1 MVRRWLV
8 VAQIAASLVLLV
20 GTGLMARSFVNLRDA
35 DLGFE
40 PEHVLTFRV
49 ALPKRSY
56 PNGPSRRALY
66 RELLG
71 KLETVPG
78 VIAAAGI
85 NNRPF
90 LHGQVGDDR
99 TYFVERQAP
108 EEREE
113 NPRANGMVVS
123 TNYFRAM
130 NIDVIR
136 GRPFTE
142 RDDDRTEPVIVISES
157 LARQAWP
164 AQDPIGK
171 KLCCGRGANG
181 EELWLTVVGVVENAR
196 YRDMYA
202 PRLDVYEH
210 YLQGFSNLPNF
221 VVRTR
226 SDPLLHARV
235 IRQQLSTIEPRLSMQ
250 GITTMDAVMDRV
262 FAPWRISSIAFGLF
276 AAVAMA
282 LTGLGLFGILAFD
295 VHRRTRE
302 IGIRVAFGATRRRIA
317 RLVATQAIGMV
328 AIGALLGSVGGILL
342 TRGLRNLLYGT
353 TATHPTTYMAAAAV
367 LFLVS
372 SLATYFP
379 ARQATKADPWTSLR
393 HE

>member
-1 MVRRWLV
+1 
-8 VAQIAASLVLLV
+8 
-20 GTGLMARSFVNLRDA
+20 
-35 DLGFE
+35 
-40 PEHVLTFRV
+40 
-49 ALPKRSY
+49 
-56 PNGPSRRALY
+56 
-66 RELLG
+66 
-71 KLETVPG
+71 
-78 VIAAAGI
+78 
-85 NNRPF
+85 
-90 LHGQVGDDR
+90 
-99 TYFVERQAP
+99 
-108 EEREE
+108 
-113 NPRANGMVVS
+113 
-123 TNYFRAM
+123 
-130 NIDVIR
+130 
-136 GRPFTE
+136 
-142 RDDDRTEPVIVISES
+142 
-157 LARQAWP
+157 
-164 AQDPIGK
+164 
-171 KLCCGRGANG
+171 
-181 EELWLTVVGVVENAR
+181 
-196 YRDMYA
+196 
-202 PRLDVYEH
+202 
-210 YLQGFSNLPNF
+210 
-221 VVRTR
+221 
-226 SDPLLHARV
+226 LLHARV